1 MTIELFIF
9 KTKWGQAA
17 VHLSTVLGIL
27 PDTESK
33 SRSIVITTFE
43 PEGISAEENSSTLTG
58 KWSELLDELDEELGE
73 FEMALEEDEDE

>member
-33 SRSIVITTFE
+33 LRSIVITTFQ
-43 PEGISAEENSSTLTG
+43 PEGISAEENSATLTG
-58 KWSELLDELDEELGE
+58 KWSELLDELDEELGS
-73 FEMALEEDEDE
+73 FEIELEDDDE